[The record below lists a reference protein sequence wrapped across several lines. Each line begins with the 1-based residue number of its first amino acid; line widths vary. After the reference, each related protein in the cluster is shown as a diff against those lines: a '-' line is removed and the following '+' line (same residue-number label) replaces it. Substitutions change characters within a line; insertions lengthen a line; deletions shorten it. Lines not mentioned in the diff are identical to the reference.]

1 VTKPEEPVI
10 QTLGVVGRDGHDD
23 LQRVVDR
30 LRHFADQH
38 GLDLVFEEKLRE
50 VSTGAAHA
58 DLNETRADLL
68 VALGGDGT
76 LLRAGRIAA
85 DWGIPVLGI
94 NLGRLG
100 FLTASPEPDMESRLG
115 MVLAG
120 EYDLDRRS
128 MLEATVAR
136 DGVETSVRLAWNDFV
151 LHKRGVAR
159 VTLLDL
165 RVETGGGVADLG
177 SISGDGLI
185 IATPTGSTAYSL
197 SAGGPIVTPAVD
209 CMLLTPICPH
219 TLAARPLVVPG
230 DQTVAIRSLDE
241 STDLVLTVDGQVAEE
256 IASGDEIRIRVSG
269 VSVPLVRFPD
279 QNFYSTIRKKLRWA
293 ARPDAK
299 TP

>member
-1 VTKPEEPVI
+1 MTDRVTGAIRSV
-10 QTLGVVGRDGHDD
+10 GVVGRDGHDD

-30 LRHFADQH
+30 LRA
-38 GLDLVFEEKLRE
+38 LAEERDLEVVFEESLRE
-50 VSTGAAHA
+50 VSANAAHA
-58 DLNETRADLL
+58 DLTETQVDLL

-85 DWGIPVLGI
+85 AQEIPVLGI

-100 FLTASPEPDMESRLG
+100 FLTASPEPEMENRIG
-115 MVLAG
+115 MILAG
-120 EYDLDRRS
+120 EYDLDRRA
-128 MLEATVAR
+128 MLEATIVR
-136 DGVETSVRLAWNDFV
+136 DGAVMGEWLAWNDFV
-151 LHKRGVAR
+151 LHKTGVAR

-165 RVETGGGVADLG
+165 KIDAGRWVADLG
-177 SISGDGLI
+177 SFSGDGLI
-185 IATPTGSTAYSL
+185 VATPTGSTAYSL

-230 DQTVAIRSLDE
+230 NQIVSVCPLEA
-241 STDLVLTVDGQVAEE
+241 STDLVLTVDGQVAHHV
-256 IASGDEIRIRVSG
+256 ASGDELRIRVPDQ
-269 VSVPLVRFPD
+269 SVPLVRFPD
-279 QNFYSTIRKKLRWA
+279 QNFYSTIRQKLQWA

>member
-1 VTKPEEPVI
+1 VTDRVEGTIRTV
-10 QTLGVVGRDGHDD
+10 GVVGRDGHDD

-30 LRHFADQH
+30 LRAFAEGH
-38 GLDLVFEEKLRE
+38 GLSLAFEESLRA
-50 VSTGAAHA
+50 VSEGAAHV
-58 DLNETRADLL
+58 DLSETPVDML

-85 DWGIPVLGI
+85 DLKIPVLGI

-100 FLTASPEPDMESRLG
+100 FLTASPEPEMEARLA

-120 EYDLDRRS
+120 EYDLDRRA
-128 MLEATVAR
+128 MLEATVVR
-136 DGVETSVRLAWNDFV
+136 DGAVNGVRLAWNDFV
-151 LHKRGVAR
+151 LHKTGVAR
-159 VTLLDL
+159 VTLLELTVDA
-165 RVETGGGVADLG
+165 GGWEADLG
-177 SISGDGLI
+177 SFSGDGVI
-185 IATPTGSTAYSL
+185 VATPTGSTAYSL

-230 DQTVAIRSLDE
+230 DQTVSVRALEE
-241 STDLVLTVDGQVAEE
+241 STELVLTVDGQATEQVSA
-256 IASGDEIRIRVSG
+256 GDEIRIRVSD
-269 VSVPLVRFPD
+269 VQVPLVRFPD
-279 QNFYSTIRKKLRWA
+279 QNFYSTIRQKLRWA